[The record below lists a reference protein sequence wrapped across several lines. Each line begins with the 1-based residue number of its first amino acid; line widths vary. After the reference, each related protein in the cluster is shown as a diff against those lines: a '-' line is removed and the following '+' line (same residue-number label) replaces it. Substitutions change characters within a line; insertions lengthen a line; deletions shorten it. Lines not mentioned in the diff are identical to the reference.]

1 MAAANGSMSMHQK
14 GPQKEVAIQM
24 SPGCRPSCLP
34 FSEAYRKRF
43 NYNSRLTKQYLHVL
57 SIFIG
62 TLPTAKCHFRPNRN
76 RGPHPALICSHLAD
90 VPSRRW
96 HSGCEAKRLSSKNSW
111 TLHKLPRN
119 CMPSRKSL
127 IRPGVP
133 RESRL

>member
-34 FSEAYRKRF
+34 FFEAYRKRF
-43 NYNSRLTKQYLHVL
+43 NYNCRLTKQYLHVL

-96 HSGCEAKRLSSKNSW
+96 DSGSREAKRLNPELLQKFVDPSQATKELHALQEIVDSSRGS
-111 TLHKLPRN
+111 
-119 CMPSRKSL
+119 
-127 IRPGVP
+127 
-133 RESRL
+133 